1 MKRTKEREKGDGD
14 GDDEGREFL
23 ISSGLPSMPFA
34 LLCGNAETGEMTG
47 AWRGRHIWGRLQK
60 GAASKKEKKTA
71 EKAPHFNRTYLNLKL
86 P

>member
-1 MKRTKEREKGDGD
+1 VKRTKEREKGDGD

-47 AWRGRHIWGRLQK
+47 AWRGRHIWYMGEVAKRSGIK
-60 GAASKKEKKTA
+60 ERKKNSRESPT
-71 EKAPHFNRTYLNLKL
+71 F
-86 P
+86 